1 MIQEELKKVLTDQNE
16 VIEGSKKFEETTKFV
31 IGGLKE
37 QVKNLDK
44 ERKKLLEEGFLT
56 KQPSV
61 HKTNL
66 QFSSQ

>member
-1 MIQEELKKVLTDQNE
+1 MKKEDQKKIRELESKIQATKKNAEELKKVLTDQNE

-44 ERKKLLEEGFLT
+44 ERKRL
-56 KQPSV
+56 
-61 HKTNL
+61 
-66 QFSSQ
+66 